1 MLTDDDLDRLVERF
15 VDAARM
21 AWDAGFA
28 FVDVK
33 HCHGYLGHELLSARQ
48 RPGRYGGSLDN
59 RTRFLRSIVE
69 GIRATVPGLRLVVRL
84 SAFDMIPFRKSDSGI
99 GVPEESVAPYGS
111 AFGFLDS
118 RAEDLDAA
126 LGDARALLSRFEGMG
141 VRWVCIT
148 AGSPY
153 YNPHMQRPALFPPS
167 DGYLPPEDPLVGVAR
182 QIAATASLKKD
193 FPSLAIVGSAYS
205 YLQEWLPNVA
215 QYNVRHGM
223 TDFVGLGR
231 MVLSYPELP
240 DDVLSGRPLQ
250 RKQICRTFSDC
261 TTGPRLG
268 LVSGCF
274 PLDPFYVKHSDAAK
288 LKELKG
294 TA

>member
-1 MLTDDDLDRLVERF
+1 
-15 VDAARM
+15 
-21 AWDAGFA
+21 
-28 FVDVK
+28 
-33 HCHGYLGHELLSARQ
+33 
-48 RPGRYGGSLDN
+48 
-59 RTRFLRSIVE
+59 
-69 GIRATVPGLRLVVRL
+69 
-84 SAFDMIPFRKSDSGI
+84 
-99 GVPEESVAPYGS
+99 
-111 AFGFLDS
+111 
-118 RAEDLDAA
+118 
-126 LGDARALLSRFEGMG
+126 
-141 VRWVCIT
+141 VRWVCVT

-205 YLQEWLPNVA
+205 YLQEWLPHVA
-215 QYNVRHGM
+215 QYTVRHGM

-240 DDVLSGRPLQ
+240 ADVLAGRPLQ

-261 TTGPRLG
+261 TTGPRQG

-274 PLDPFYVKHSDAAK
+274 PLDPFYEKHPDAEK